1 MSTFKQFLQ
10 KIFSGLESQEQLDE
24 DYLAQSVDVCDLER
38 RIHQLEYRGTAR
50 ESFPLHASIPGLH
63 HRRALW

>member
-10 KIFSGLESQEQLDE
+10 KVFSGLESQEQLDE

-38 RIHQLEYRGTAR
+38 RIHELEYRGSSQ
-50 ESFPLHASIPGLH
+50 ESLLLHATVPGH
-63 HRRALW
+63 QGRRLLW